1 MCFYSL
7 NIFSQTN
14 PIRRICYKTVKSS
27 YFDTI
32 ILFAIFLSSLKLAI
46 DTYLTNAIPG
56 ADWFFA
62 IFFGVE
68 FLFKVIAYGFIM
80 EESTYLRDGW
90 NILDFIIVV
99 CSFIDISVSTINLSF
114 VKILR
119 LLRTLRPLRL
129 IS

>member
-1 MCFYSL
+1 M
-7 NIFSQTN
+7 
-14 PIRRICYKTVKSS
+14 
-27 YFDTI
+27 
-32 ILFAIFLSSLKLAI
+32 I
-46 DTYLTNAIPG
+46 DTYVSNFLDW

-68 FLFKVIAYGFIM
+68 FLFKIIAYGFVM
-80 EESTYLRDGW
+80 EENAYLRESW

-99 CSFIDISVSTINLSF
+99 CSFIDISIASIDLGF

>member
-1 MCFYSL
+1 L
-7 NIFSQTN
+7 
-14 PIRRICYKTVKSS
+14 
-27 YFDTI
+27 

-46 DTYLTNAIPG
+46 DTYVTNLIPG

-62 IFFGVE
+62 IFFGIE
-68 FLFKVIAYGFIM
+68 FLFKVIAYGFVT
-80 EESTYLRDGW
+80 EESTYLRDSW
-90 NILDFIIVV
+90 NILDFIIVI
-99 CSFIDISVSTINLSF
+99 CSFIDISVSAINLSF